1 MVFVGRLLEILISFD
16 NLADVKIEDKNDLMK
31 INDPLIF
38 VKNAIDWDAF
48 TLICS
53 LYHLDTY
60 KSDDI
65 LLMVYK
71 DGRSVHSQKRT
82 VKRLLDTRV
91 IQ

>member
-1 MVFVGRLLEILISFD
+1 MGDLLDHAIKEKYNS
-16 NLADVKIEDKNDLMK
+16 MK